1 MNMTNQIAAA
11 SLNRTARVAGI
22 LYLLIALFA
31 PFSMVYVPSML
42 IVPGDAATT
51 AKNIMTS
58 EGLFRLSIA
67 SDSVVFLIEIVL
79 TVLLYVLGTH
89 KN

>member
-1 MNMTNQIAAA
+1 MTNQIAAA